1 MWRVKQIAI
10 CVLPIA
16 LCAGV
21 AAFTKFG
28 APPQHVRSVVRIDA
42 AGCAGGKRQGSGF
55 VWNSNQYVVTAL
67 HVVSGCNSIHVVYP
81 AGGGRKAA
89 ILSRTLR
96 ADDLALLRVS
106 NPPNV
111 PPLVIAPIMP
121 AAGQVLMAWGYP
133 TRIRGVWDT
142 EFIRRQSSST
152 LGDVLVD
159 NLQTELAALGMPSLT
174 RAVVWLDR
182 GHLYPGQSG
191 GPLFDSSNRVAAIAD
206 GGLEQGASSI
216 NWAIPATR
224 LSGLLQ
230 SIETPPTTGASRL
243 LFSGEVID
251 GGTFPTFV
259 DPFSASLSTPLSQ
272 RVVGLSYRC
281 GAGLLAK
288 MDTRTLEELSQFTDD
303 PTGLNQLITMA
314 GGLINMSDQ
323 FDVYQHVGTGATAVV
338 PTGTVFQS
346 QGPLCLGSLNG
357 GRIRL
362 FVQTAPASTPA
373 QVQQVSLQYEAAVGA
388 LLGPP
393 TWQLDPA
400 WTMAYPLTRPDG
412 LVARRKASMQY
423 IYGAPAKYSFASISA
438 RGGMFLGV
446 AYVRMDVTPSRMQEQ
461 AWCLHNPGVAQCQ
474 GVLEDL
480 VTAVRASIGVHLST
494 FPLG

>member
-1 MWRVKQIAI
+1 MWKIKHVARV
-10 CVLPIA
+10 VLPIGF
-16 LCAGV
+16 CAGLV
-21 AAFTKFG
+21 AFTKSIE
-28 APPQHVRSVVRIDA
+28 PPQYIRSVVRIDA
-42 AGCAGGKRQGSGF
+42 ANCPGGKRQGSGF
-55 VWNSNQYVVTAL
+55 VWNSAQHVVTAL
-67 HVVSGCNSIHVVYP
+67 HVVSGCSSINVVYP
-81 AGGGRKAA
+81 AGGGVKSAT
-89 ILSRTLR
+89 LTRTLR

-106 NPPNV
+106 NPPTV
-111 PPLVIAPIMP
+111 APLPTSASMP
-121 AAGQVLMAWGYP
+121 GPGQILMAWGYP
-133 TRIRGVWDT
+133 VRIRGIWDT

-152 LGDVLVD
+152 LGDVLVGS
-159 NLQTELAALGMPSLT
+159 LQNELVNLGMPALN
-174 RAVVWLDR
+174 RPVVWLDR

-191 GPLFDSSNRVAAIAD
+191 GPLFDSSNRVAAIAN

-224 LSGLLQ
+224 LNGLLQ
-230 SIETPPTTGASRL
+230 STETPPTTGASRL
-243 LFSGEVID
+243 LFAGEIIE
-251 GGTFPTFV
+251 GGAFPTFV
-259 DPFSASLSTPLSQ
+259 DPFTTSTTPLHQ
-272 RVVGLSYRC
+272 RVVGVSYRC

-303 PTGLNQLITMA
+303 PRGLDQLITMA
-314 GGLINMSDQ
+314 GGLINMSDR

-338 PTGTVFQS
+338 PTGTTFQT
-346 QGPLCLGSLNG
+346 QGPMCLGSLNG

-362 FVQTAPASTPA
+362 FVQTAPASTPS
-373 QVQQVSLQYEAAVGA
+373 QVQQASLQYEAAVGA

-400 WTMAYPLTRPDG
+400 WTMAFPLTRPDG

-446 AYVRMDVTPSRMQEQ
+446 AYVRMDVTPARMQEQ
-461 AWCLHNPGVAQCQ
+461 GWCLQNSGVAQCQ
-474 GVLEDL
+474 GVLSDL
-480 VTAVRASIGVHLST
+480 VAAVRASIGVHLST